1 MIPAGLALGISI
13 GPSAA
18 FELLPVAL
26 VSLLYAVRALALD
39 REARPVTAWRQ
50 GCFYLGLLLLGVS
63 IVVLAG
69 PTRRLFAAHA
79 VDDLLIGDLAPLL
92 LVLGLTRA
100 VLAPLRRVPGA
111 RWFGRLCTPIPAL
124 VLWTASLY
132 VWHLS
137 SLYEAALRHG
147 TLHTLEYLT
156 SLAAGIVMWMCLI
169 GPVRR
174 PQWFGLGAKLLYVV
188 GVRVAGLVLGN
199 LLLWSGTI
207 AYPFYLNQDALRQVS
222 PVADQNLGGALI
234 LLEQSLVL
242 LALFA
247 WLYMASK
254 TTLRE
259 VWAGSSREV
268 LPGAAQPPATAGV
281 QLEARSRWP
290 AARPGVSAR
299 SKRRSARLSRRP
311 QRAGWSAPPR
321 PRRGS

>member
-1 MIPAGLALGISI
+1 M
-13 GPSAA
+13 
-18 FELLPVAL
+18 
-26 VSLLYAVRALALD
+26 RALALD

-50 GCFYLGLLLLGVS
+50 GCFYLGLLLVGVS

-111 RWFGRLCTPIPAL
+111 AGLAGCARRFRRSCCGLPAF
-124 VLWTASLY
+124 TSGICRAST
-132 VWHLS
+132 
-137 SLYEAALRHG
+137 RRPFDHG

-207 AYPFYLNQDALRQVS
+207 ALS
-222 PVADQNLGGALI
+222 
-234 LLEQSLVL
+234 
-242 LALFA
+242 
-247 WLYMASK
+247 
-254 TTLRE
+254 
-259 VWAGSSREV
+259 V
-268 LPGAAQPPATAGV
+268 LPPAGRP
-281 QLEARSRWP
+281 ARGL
-290 AARPGVSAR
+290 ARR
-299 SKRRSARLSRRP
+299 
-311 QRAGWSAPPR
+311 
-321 PRRGS
+321 